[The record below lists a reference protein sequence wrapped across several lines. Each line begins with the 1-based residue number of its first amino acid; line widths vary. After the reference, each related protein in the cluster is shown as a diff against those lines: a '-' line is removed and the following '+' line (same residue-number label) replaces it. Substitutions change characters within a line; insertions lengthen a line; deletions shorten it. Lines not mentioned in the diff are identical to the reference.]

1 MSTVRPIRSEV
12 DYNLA
17 LERIESLM
25 GAVAGT
31 SDYDELDVLSTL
43 VELYEEDHFPID
55 FPSPIQAIEFR
66 MEQEGLSQA
75 DLAKYIGSRSKVS
88 EVLSGK
94 RSLTLKMIRALNLH
108 LGIPAEV
115 LIGDNSPQELEDNEI
130 QWSKFPIFE
139 LSKRGWLPSIADSKD
154 NAHLLMSHLIE
165 RAGGHQAIPQA
176 LYKKNNAAR
185 RNARMDPYSLQAW
198 CLHVLSEAR
207 ENPPNVEYK
216 EGSID
221 EKFLRFLATLSRL
234 PNGPKRAVEALN
246 EQGVAVVYARH
257 LPKTHLDG
265 AAMMTKE
272 GIPVIGLTLRYDRL
286 DNFWFCLLHEVAHVW
301 KHVSSENSIFV
312 DDLSLNK
319 SDHDEDWSIE
329 DEADQLAQNSLIP
342 NDAWEASKLPYQAT
356 PSKIIA
362 FAQSINVHPA
372 IVAGRVRRETKNYR
386 LLSQFVG
393 SNQVSKHFEGAS

>member
-1 MSTVRPIRSEV
+1 MSNVRPIRSEA
-12 DYNLA
+12 DYNIA
-17 LERIESLM
+17 LERIDSLM

-43 VELYEEDHFPID
+43 AELYEDDHFPID

-66 MEQEGLSQA
+66 MDQEGLTQA
-75 DLAKYIGSRSKVS
+75 DLTKYMGSRSKVS

-94 RSLTLKMIRALNLH
+94 RSLTLKMIRALNVH

-115 LIGDNSPQELEDNEI
+115 LIGDSSTQELEDNEI

-139 LSKRGWLPSIADSKD
+139 LSKRGWLPSISDPKN
-154 NAHLLMSHLIE
+154 NAHLLMSALIE
-165 RAGGHQAIPQA
+165 RAGGNQAIPQA

-207 ENPPNVEYK
+207 ENPPKAEYQ

-234 PNGPKRAVEALN
+234 PNGPRRAVEALN
-246 EQGVAVVYARH
+246 EQGVAVIYARH
-257 LPKTHLDG
+257 LPKTPLDG
-265 AAMMTKE
+265 AAMRTKE

-301 KHVSSENSIFV
+301 KHVSSENSFFV

-329 DEADQLAQNSLIP
+329 DEADQLAQDSLIP
-342 NDAWEASKLPYQAT
+342 NDAWIASRLPHHAT
-356 PSKIIA
+356 PSKVIA

-372 IVAGRVRRETKNYR
+372 IVAGRVRKETKNYR

-393 SNQVSKHFEGAS
+393 SNQVIKHFEGAS